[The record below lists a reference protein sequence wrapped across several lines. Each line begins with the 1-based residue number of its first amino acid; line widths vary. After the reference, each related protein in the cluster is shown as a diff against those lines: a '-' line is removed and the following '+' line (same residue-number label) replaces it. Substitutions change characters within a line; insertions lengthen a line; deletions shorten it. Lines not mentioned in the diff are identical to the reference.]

1 MYDHVKLFGSV
12 RGEYDLRSYTFTL
25 LKYCLGRGDS
35 TTPDGDG
42 V

>member
-12 RGEYDLRSYTFTL
+12 RGEYDLRSFTL